1 MGLGSIQSKFFI
13 FPYNKYILTLSNHIF
28 FMIEWLKKK
37 GWIKPAE
44 FDFDEL
50 MKIITYMTRPATLG
64 SINARIISLDAW

>member
-1 MGLGSIQSKFFI
+1 
-13 FPYNKYILTLSNHIF
+13 
-28 FMIEWLKKK
+28 MIEWLKKK